1 MKFLCTIPNVDAF
14 YKIKHLCDGV
24 VITNKKF
31 SSRYETSFSFDE
43 ILQIVKRCN
52 TARMETYLLVDNII
66 SDEDIPALRE
76 LIETFKDTNLYY
88 VFGDLAVYQILK
100 EFNITKRGV
109 YNPSTLITNY
119 FDFLFWKEFKIRG
132 LFPTLEITLTDI
144 DIIGKNKK
152 LKLFYKGFGMN
163 VMFHSKRKLLS
174 TYKEHKNIIYYFV
187 GSNDL
192 TLIEET
198 RKEAYKIIENEH
210 GTHIYQPGIH
220 NILPA
225 IDIASDGLDYL
236 FLDGTFL
243 DWDKYVM
250 AVEIYKDALLD
261 MDRLNY
267 YNMKL
272 EKLFDNLTYNFL
284 LEDSIF
290 RKSDFY

>member
-1 MKFLCTIPNVDAF
+1 MKFLCTIPNVEAF
-14 YKIKHLCDGV
+14 NSIKHLCDGV

-31 SSRYETSFSFDE
+31 SSRYETSFSCDE
-43 ILQIVKRCN
+43 ILQVVKKCN
-52 TARMETYLLVDNII
+52 TARMDTYLLVDNILT
-66 SDEDIPALRE
+66 DGDILAVYD
-76 LIETFKDTNLYY
+76 LINTFKDTNLMYI
-88 VFGDLAVYQILK
+88 FGDLAVYQILK
-100 EFNITKRGV
+100 EFNITKKGV
-109 YNPSTLITNY
+109 YNPNTLITNY
-119 FDFLFWKEFKIRG
+119 VDFLFWKEFKIKG
-132 LFPTLEITLTDI
+132 LFPSLEIPLTDI

-174 TYKEHKNIIYYFV
+174 TYKDYKNVLYDFA

-198 RKEAYKIIENEH
+198 RKEKYKIIENEH

-225 IDIASDGLDYL
+225 IDIALDGLDYL

-243 DWDKYVM
+243 DWEKYVK
-250 AVEIYKDALLD
+250 AIEIYKDAILD
-261 MDRLNY
+261 LDRLNY
-267 YNMKL
+267 YNTKL
-272 EKLFDNLTYNFL
+272 EELFDNLTYNFL

-290 RKSDFY
+290 RKSDF

>member
-24 VITNKKF
+24 VITNQKF

-43 ILQIVKRCN
+43 ILQVVKKCN
-52 TARMETYLLVDNII
+52 TAKMETYLLVDNILT
-66 SDEDIPALRE
+66 DGDILAVYD
-76 LIETFKDTNLYY
+76 LINTFKDTNLFYI
-88 VFGDLAVYQILK
+88 FGDLAVYQILK
-100 EFNITKRGV
+100 EFNITKKGV
-109 YNPSTLITNY
+109 YNPSTLIANY
-119 FDFLFWKEFKIRG
+119 VDFLFWKDFKIKG
-132 LFPTLEITLTDI
+132 LFPTLEIPLTDI

-174 TYKEHKNIIYYFV
+174 TYKEYKNILYDFV

-192 TLIEET
+192 TLVEET
-198 RKEAYKIIENEH
+198 RNEKYKIIENEH

-225 IDIASDGLDYL
+225 IDIAADGLDYL

-243 DWDKYVM
+243 EWEKYVK
-250 AVEIYKDALLD
+250 AVEIYKEALLD

-272 EKLFDNLTYNFL
+272 EELFSDLTYNFL

-290 RKSDFY
+290 RKSDF

>member
-14 YKIKHLCDGV
+14 HKIKHLCDGV

-119 FDFLFWKEFKIRG
+119 VDFLFWKEFKIRG
-132 LFPTLEITLTDI
+132 LFPTLEIPLTDI

-174 TYKEHKNIIYYFV
+174 TYKEHKNIMYDFV

-225 IDIASDGLDYL
+225 IDSASDGLDYL

-290 RKSDFY
+290 RKSDF

>member
-14 YKIKHLCDGV
+14 HKIKHLWDGV

-119 FDFLFWKEFKIRG
+119 VDFLFWKEFKIRG
-132 LFPTLEITLTDI
+132 LFPTLEIPLTDI

-174 TYKEHKNIIYYFV
+174 TYKEHKNIMYDFV

-290 RKSDFY
+290 RKSDF

>member
-14 YKIKHLCDGV
+14 NQVKHLCDGV
-24 VITNKKF
+24 VMTNKKY

-43 ILQIVKRCN
+43 ILQIVKKCN
-52 TARMETYLLVDNII
+52 TARMESYLIVDNILTD
-66 SDEDIPALRE
+66 SDIPAIYE
-76 LIETFKDTNLYY
+76 LINTFKDTNLFYI
-88 VFGDLAVYQILK
+88 FGDLAVYQILK
-100 EFNITKRGV
+100 EFNITKKGV
-109 YNPSTLITNY
+109 YNPNTLISNY
-119 FDFLFWKEFKIRG
+119 VDFIFWKDYKVKG
-132 LFPTLEITLTDI
+132 LFPTLEIPLTDI
-144 DIIGKNKK
+144 EIIGKNKK
-152 LKLFYKGFGMN
+152 VKLFYKGFGMN

-174 TYKEHKNIIYYFV
+174 SYKEHKNVLFDFV

-192 TLIEET
+192 HLVEET
-198 RKEAYKIIENEH
+198 RKESYKIIENEH

-225 IDIASDGLDYL
+225 FDIAANELDYL

-243 DWDKYVM
+243 DWDKYIK

-267 YNMKL
+267 YNTKL
-272 EKLFDNLTYNFL
+272 EELFDNLTYNFL

-290 RKSDFY
+290 RKSDF

>member
-1 MKFLCTIPNVDAF
+1 MKFLCTIPNVESF
-14 YKIKHLCDGV
+14 NSIKHLCDGV

-43 ILQIVKRCN
+43 ILQVVKKCN
-52 TARMETYLLVDNII
+52 TARMDTYLLVDNILT
-66 SDEDIPALRE
+66 DKDILAVYD
-76 LIETFKDTNLYY
+76 LINTFKDTNLLYI
-88 VFGDLAVYQILK
+88 FGDLAVYQILK
-100 EFNITKRGV
+100 EFNITKKGV

-119 FDFLFWKEFKIRG
+119 VDFLFWKDFKIKG
-132 LFPTLEITLTDI
+132 LFPALEIPLTDI

-152 LKLFYKGFGMN
+152 VKLFYKGFGMN

-174 TYKEHKNIIYYFV
+174 TYKDYKNVLYDFV
-187 GSNDL
+187 DSNDL

-198 RKEAYKIIENEH
+198 RKEKYKIIENEH

-225 IDIASDGLDYL
+225 IDIALGGLDYL

-243 DWDKYVM
+243 DWEKYIK
-250 AVEIYKDALLD
+250 AVEIYKDAILD
-261 MDRLNY
+261 LDRLNY
-267 YNMKL
+267 YNKKL
-272 EKLFDNLTYNFL
+272 EELFSDLTYNFL

-290 RKSDFY
+290 RKSDF

>member
-31 SSRYETSFSFDE
+31 SSRYENSFSFDE

-119 FDFLFWKEFKIRG
+119 VDFLFWKEFKIRG
-132 LFPTLEITLTDI
+132 LFPTLEIPLTDI

-174 TYKEHKNIIYYFV
+174 TYKEHKNIMYDFV

-290 RKSDFY
+290 RKSDF

>member
-14 YKIKHLCDGV
+14 HKIKHLCDGV

-43 ILQIVKRCN
+43 ILQIVKKCN
-52 TARMETYLLVDNII
+52 TARMETYLLVDNIL

-119 FDFLFWKEFKIRG
+119 VDFLFWKEFKIRG
-132 LFPTLEITLTDI
+132 LFPTLEIPLTDI

-174 TYKEHKNIIYYFV
+174 TYKEHKNIMYDFV

-290 RKSDFY
+290 RKSDF

>member
-14 YKIKHLCDGV
+14 SKIKHLCDGV
-24 VITNKKF
+24 VMTNKKL
-31 SSRYETSFSFDE
+31 SSRYETSFSYEE
-43 ILQIVKRCN
+43 ILQVVKKCN
-52 TARMETYLLVDNII
+52 TNHMEAYLLVDDILT
-66 SDEDIPALRE
+66 DENLPEIYH
-76 LIETFKDTNLYY
+76 LIDTFKDTNLLY
-88 VFGDLAVYQILK
+88 VFGDIAVYQILK
-100 EFNITKRGV
+100 EFNITKKGV
-109 YNPSTLITNY
+109 YNPSTLIANY
-119 FDFLFWKEFKIRG
+119 VDFIFWKEFKIKG
-132 LFPTLEITLTDI
+132 LFPTLEIPLTDI
-144 DIIGKNKK
+144 NIIGKNKK

-163 VMFHSKRKLLS
+163 VMFHSKRNLLS
-174 TYKEHKNIIYYFV
+174 KYKEYKNVLYDFTS
-187 GSNDL
+187 SNNL

-198 RKEAYKIIENEH
+198 RKEKYKIIENEH

-225 IDIASDGLDYL
+225 MDIAADEIDYL

-267 YNMKL
+267 YNTKL
-272 EKLFDNLTYNFL
+272 EELFSDLTYNFI

-290 RKSDFY
+290 RKSDF

>member
-1 MKFLCTIPNVDAF
+1 MKFLCTIPSLDAF
-14 YKIKHLCDGV
+14 YQIKHLCDGV

-31 SSRYETSFSFDE
+31 SSRYETSFSYEE
-43 ILQIVKRCN
+43 ILQIVKKCN
-52 TARMETYLLVDNII
+52 TARMETYLLVD
-66 SDEDIPALRE
+66 DILADGDILAVYD
-76 LIETFKDTNLYY
+76 LINTFKDTNLYY
-88 VFGDLAVYQILK
+88 IFGDLAVYQILK
-100 EFNITKRGV
+100 EFNITKKGV

-119 FDFLFWKEFKIRG
+119 VDFLFWKDLKIRG
-132 LFPTLEITLTDI
+132 LFPSLEIPLTDI

-174 TYKEHKNIIYYFV
+174 TYKEHKNILYDFV
-187 GSNDL
+187 GNKDL

-198 RKEAYKIIENEH
+198 RKEKYKIIENEH

-225 IDIASDGLDYL
+225 IDIAADGLDYL

-243 DWDKYVM
+243 EWEKYVM

-267 YNMKL
+267 YNTKL
-272 EKLFDNLTYNFL
+272 EELFSDLTYNFL

-290 RKSDFY
+290 RKSDF